1 MTWYSKDE
9 KEHEKAWRER
19 IELKFGILMQIQTD
33 SDSLR
38 VQPGSAQEDTL
49 QRLMITIRK
58 FAANLYMSFG
68 FGSQWTYS
76 QQKVQPAKKLVLLLI
91 LFKMLF

>member
-33 SDSLR
+33 SDSLM
-38 VQPGSAQEDTL
+38 VPPGSCAQ
-49 QRLMITIRK
+49 
-58 FAANLYMSFG
+58 
-68 FGSQWTYS
+68 
-76 QQKVQPAKKLVLLLI
+76 
-91 LFKMLF
+91 LF